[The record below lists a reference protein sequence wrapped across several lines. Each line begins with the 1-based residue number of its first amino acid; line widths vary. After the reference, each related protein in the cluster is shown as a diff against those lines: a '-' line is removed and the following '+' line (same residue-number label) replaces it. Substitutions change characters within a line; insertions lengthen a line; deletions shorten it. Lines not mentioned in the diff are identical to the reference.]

1 MADKNKSKATTLAGH
16 ERHAGRT
23 FREGNEICLRGI
35 VMFKGVLLGVLVASL
50 ALNWALLTGRL
61 IQPEQDYLMQ
71 IARTR
76 E

>member
-1 MADKNKSKATTLAGH
+1 
-16 ERHAGRT
+16 
-23 FREGNEICLRGI
+23 
-35 VMFKGVLLGVLVASL
+35 MFKGVLLGVLVASL